1 MRTTTPALRQ
11 ARMHLIEYGECPPGA
26 IDERLARSWRRSVAA
41 GLQPAARPCDTDHTS
56 GSRLNDALAR
66 SHQLLAHSRPIME
79 YLFELMPDSQSMV
92 ILADQTGT
100 LLHTTG
106 EAAFLGKAERVAL
119 TPGASWLEQHRGTN
133 AIGTALAE
141 ASCIE
146 IHGAEHFF
154 ERNGFL
160 TCAAAPIMAADGELL
175 GIIDISGDQRS
186 QNPHTLGLVSTA
198 ARMIENQL
206 VINSCRHCLRVHL
219 HARAE
224 GIGTFAEGIIVL
236 SDVGNIVGANRNGLA
251 QLQLVAHDLGK
262 TRIEQVADIRLDDLL
277 SRARHRP
284 DMITPVYLHNGVMLY
299 ARVYADK
306 SVASQPAPIVAVDA
320 LARLDAGDTRW
331 RSASDKARRIAGKP
345 IPLLIQGESGVGKE
359 LFARATHDSGPRR
372 NAPFV
377 AINCAALPENLIEA
391 ELFGYA
397 PGAFTGAQRTGSPG
411 RLREAHG
418 GTLFLDEIGDMP
430 LAMQTRLLRV
440 LQERQVTPVGGG
452 RAVEVDFSLICA
464 THHNLRAESEKGL
477 FRSDLYY
484 RINGLT
490 VQLPSLRERSD
501 FHALTDRLLAE
512 LCPGAQ
518 IRLAPELLE
527 KMSRHSW
534 PGNLRQYVS
543 VLRTAVAM
551 LDIHETRIER
561 EHLPD
566 DLLEELQPV
575 STASLPQQK
584 LEDMSMLAI
593 QAALKENQGNVS
605 AAARQLGVSRQTL
618 YRKLK

>member
-1 MRTTTPALRQ
+1 MKSIWIVDDDQSIRFVLEKALLRENLPTRSFTSPREVLQ
-11 ARMHLIEYGECPPGA
+11 ALDAVGENEGPQILVSDIRMPGGSGL
-26 IDERLARSWRRSVAA
+26 DLLTKVKERLPSLPVI
-41 GLQPAARPCDTDHTS
+41 
-56 GSRLNDALAR
+56 
-66 SHQLLAHSRPIME
+66 IMTAFSDLDSAVSSFQGGAFE
-79 YLFELMPDSQSMV
+79 YLPKPFDLPKAVEL
-92 ILADQTGT
+92 I
-100 LLHTTG
+100 
-106 EAAFLGKAERVAL
+106 R
-119 TPGASWLEQHRGTN
+119 R
-133 AIGTALAE
+133 ALAE
-141 ASCIE
+141 SQREQAQIE
-146 IHGAEHFF
+146 EQEATPEMLGQ
-154 ERNGFL
+154 
-160 TCAAAPIMAADGELL
+160 APAMQDVFRAIGRL
-175 GIIDISGDQRS
+175 S
-186 QNPHTLGLVSTA
+186 QSNVTV
-198 ARMIENQL
+198 
-206 VINSCRHCLRVHL
+206 
-219 HARAE
+219 
-224 GIGTFAEGIIVL
+224 
-236 SDVGNIVGANRNGLA
+236 
-251 QLQLVAHDLGK
+251 
-262 TRIEQVADIRLDDLL
+262 
-277 SRARHRP
+277 
-284 DMITPVYLHNGVMLY
+284 MIT
-299 ARVYADK
+299 
-306 SVASQPAPIVAVDA
+306 
-320 LARLDAGDTRW
+320 
-331 RSASDKARRIAGKP
+331 
-345 IPLLIQGESGVGKE
+345 GESGSGKE
-359 LFARATHDSGPRR
+359 LVARALHKHSPRGD
-372 NAPFV
+372 AGSKGPFV
-377 AINCAALPENLIEA
+377 AINTAAIPKDLLES
-391 ELFGYA
+391 ELFGHER
-397 PGAFTGAQRTGSPG
+397 GAFTGAQTTRRG
-411 RLREAHG
+411 RFEQAEG

-518 IRLAPELLE
+518 IRLAPDLLE